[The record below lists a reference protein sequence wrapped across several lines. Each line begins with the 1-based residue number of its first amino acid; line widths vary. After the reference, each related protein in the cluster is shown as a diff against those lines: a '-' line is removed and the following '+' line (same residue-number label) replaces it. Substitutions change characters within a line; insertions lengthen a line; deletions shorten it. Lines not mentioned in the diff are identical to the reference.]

1 VKNSFERKSQPDVEQ
16 YIVDRYIGLR
26 YIHRMKFDMHVPLT
40 PVAFHILLAL
50 ADEDRHG
57 YAIMKEVASETDGQI
72 RLGPGTLYGA
82 IKKLLADGL
91 IEEADERPDPS
102 LDDARRRYY
111 RLTKHGARVASAEAG
126 RLAALV
132 KVARRKKLLSPA

>member
-1 VKNSFERKSQPDVEQ
+1 
-16 YIVDRYIGLR
+16 
-26 YIHRMKFDMHVPLT
+26 MKFDKHVPLT
-40 PVAFHILLAL
+40 PAAFHILLAL

-57 YAIMKEVASETDGQI
+57 YAIMKEVASATDGQI

-82 IKKLLADGL
+82 IKKLLLDGL

-111 RLTKHGARVASAEAG
+111 RLTKHGARIASAEAG

-132 KVARRKKLLSPA
+132 KLARRKKLLSPASL